1 MTEEEDAALL
11 RDNDIIDVDAAAN
24 VMQLERAN
32 RPQEKELDSGESEG
46 ETSEAELSNCLVSD
60 HSGWSTDQDLQTG

>member
-1 MTEEEDAALL
+1 MTEEEDAASL

-24 VMQLERAN
+24 AMQLERAN
-32 RPQEKELDSGESEG
+32 RPQEKEPDSGESEG
-46 ETSEAELSNCLVSD
+46 ETSEAELSDCLVSD